1 MARKQANSILPQG
14 IRLHPS
20 GKFLIDVRIN
30 GERFTKTFASLEEAI
45 VNRKKLVSGEITP
58 NELRGVTD
66 STSPEGVWTLKQA
79 YDCAHRVV
87 WQGMASAV
95 TNEFNGKAALRYFG
109 ETRKLSTITLVDID
123 TYVEHL
129 FAKGDKG
136 STVNRKLSCL
146 SVILKTAHDRGG
158 FGKHP
163 LPKLPKRVKET
174 EGRIRFLSDAEEY
187 TLLHILDESGYEAQ
201 AEAVKVLLYTGF
213 RCGEL
218 WKLEKRDVDLK
229 NRVLTLWETKNGTA
243 RSVPLVDCIFDIIER
258 RVHEGESVKVFPEGS
273 NAWLRNAWEK
283 ARELMDYTEDAQ
295 FVPHILRHTC
305 ATRLSQRGVP
315 MKVVQGWLGHKSI
328 STTARYA
335 HFNQADLQLAAQSL
349 NSGFNKNSE

>member
-1 MARKQANSILPQG
+1 MARKQANSILPPG

-20 GKFLIDVRIN
+20 GKFIIDVSVK
-30 GERFTKTFASLEEAI
+30 GERFTKTFASLEEA
-45 VNRKKLVSGEITP
+45 VVTRKRLVSGEVTP
-58 NELRGVTD
+58 KELRGETD
-66 STSPEGVWTLKQA
+66 SPSPEGVWTLKQA

-87 WQGMASAV
+87 WAGMASAV
-95 TNEFNGKAALRYFG
+95 TNEFNGKAALKFFG
-109 ETRKLSTITLVDID
+109 ETRKLSTISLVDID
-123 TYVEHL
+123 AYVEHL

-163 LPKLPKRVKET
+163 LPKLPKRAKET
-174 EGRIRFLSDAEEY
+174 EGRIRFLSDTEEEV
-187 TLLHILDESGYEAQ
+187 LLNILTSTGYEAQ

-229 NRVLTLWETKNGTA
+229 NRVLTLWETKNGKA
-243 RSVPLVDCIFDIIER
+243 RSVPLVDCIFDIIQR
-258 RVHEGESVKVFPEGS
+258 RMNEGDSVKVFSEGS
-273 NAWLRNAWEK
+273 NAWLRNAWER
-283 ARELMDYTEDAQ
+283 AREMMGYADDAQ

-335 HFNQADLQLAAQSL
+335 HFNQADLQLAAKSL
-349 NSGFNKNSE
+349 NEGSNRISK